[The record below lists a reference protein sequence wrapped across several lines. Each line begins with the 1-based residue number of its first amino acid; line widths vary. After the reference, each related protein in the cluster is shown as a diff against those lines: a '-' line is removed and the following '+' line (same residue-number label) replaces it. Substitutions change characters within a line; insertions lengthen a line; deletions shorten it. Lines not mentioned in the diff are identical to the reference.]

1 MGRSWSDAAQAALD
15 AYPWRSL
22 DQKLRA
28 REEAELVAFGECV
41 EVSDLP
47 LAVRQWLRTRTEGPL
62 TGWTWRGES
71 WKELTEGFEKAIL
84 AQALAAHGGKS
95 AAAARALRTTPRV
108 VTYKARKYGLLKAR
122 GAQTVQ
128 PEE

>member
-15 AYPWRSL
+15 AYPWRNPG
-22 DQKLRA
+22 QKLRA
-28 REEAELVAFGECV
+28 RAEAELVAFGECV

-47 LAVRQWLRTRTEGPL
+47 LAVRQWLRTRADGPL
-62 TGWTWRGES
+62 TGWIWRGES
-71 WKELTEGFEKAIL
+71 WKELTEGFEKVIL
-84 AQALAAHGGKS
+84 AQALAAHGGKA

-122 GAQTVQ
+122 GARAALT
-128 PEE
+128 EE